1 MDRDFFLAFACSD
14 GVGPKRFESLL
25 KHFGSAQ
32 KAWSESQDEFEECG
46 IKDKTF
52 EKFDA
57 FRKKFDL
64 EKYLSE
70 LQEKNIWFV
79 AQCEKEYPQSLKSLP
94 NPPIVLFGRG
104 DKSCLKSSK
113 TIGVVG
119 ARKVTG
125 YGREVTESLV
135 SDLVSFG
142 FIIIS
147 GMAMGVDA
155 IAHTSCLENKG
166 KTIAVLGNG
175 VDLPFPRE
183 NQSLYRKIIENGG
196 AVVSE
201 YPLGVNPS
209 KGSFPARNRIIAALS
224 LGVLITEAAED
235 SGSLITA
242 EWSLKLGK
250 KVFSVP
256 GPINSMMSRGSL
268 KLLKQG
274 AVLVSGVNDILS
286 QLQINN
292 EQLTRDTEKKDF
304 KKMGLSKQE
313 LKIVRLLEKES
324 MQQDAIAKRLKI
336 SVWQISATLSELE
349 MKGVVISAGGVISL
363 KN

>member
-1 MDRDFFLAFACSD
+1 MERDFFLAFAVSN
-14 GVGPKRFESLL
+14 GVGPRRFESLL
-25 KHFGSAQ
+25 KHFGLAQ
-32 KAWSESQDEFEECG
+32 KAWSGSRNEFEKCG
-46 IKDKTF
+46 VKDKTF

-57 FRKKFDL
+57 FRKKFNL
-64 EKYLSE
+64 EKYLSQ

-79 AQCEKEYPQSLKSLP
+79 TQNEKEYPQNLKSLS

-104 DKSCLKSSK
+104 DKSCLKFSK

-119 ARKVTG
+119 TRKVTG

-142 FIIIS
+142 FIIVS

-155 IAHTSCLENKG
+155 IAHSACLDNKG

-183 NQSLYRKIIENGG
+183 NQSLYKKIIESGG

-201 YPLGVNPS
+201 YPPGVNPS

-256 GPINSMMSRGSL
+256 GSINSMMSRGSL

-274 AVLVSGVNDILS
+274 AVLVRDSKDILDELSISNS
-286 QLQINN
+286 QFSNKS
-292 EQLTRDTEKKDF
+292 KKTNY
-304 KKMGLSKQE
+304 KQKGLSKEEIKICKLLENEPMQTDDIAKK
-313 LKIVRLLEKES
+313 LKIP
-324 MQQDAIAKRLKI
+324 
-336 SVWQISATLSELE
+336 VWQISATLSELE
-349 MKGVVISAGGVISL
+349 MKGVVTSARGVISL
-363 KN
+363 TS